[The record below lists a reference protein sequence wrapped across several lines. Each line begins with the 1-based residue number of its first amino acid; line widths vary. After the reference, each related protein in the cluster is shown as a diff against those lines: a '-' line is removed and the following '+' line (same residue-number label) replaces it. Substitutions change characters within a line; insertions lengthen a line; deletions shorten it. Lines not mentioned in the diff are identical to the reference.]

1 MATPK
6 VAAVLPSRYA
16 SSRFPGKPLALIA
29 GKPLIQHVWERCS
42 RARHLET
49 VLVATDD
56 DRIEQACRDFGA
68 QVVMTSSAH
77 ASGTDRVGEVAA
89 QHPEFTHF
97 INVQGDEP
105 LISPALIE
113 QLAATL
119 LLGRVRMVTA
129 ANPLTDPQHF
139 TNPNVVKVVLDRESD
154 ALYFSRAPIPFHR
167 DGDRDPGSD
176 PGYQLPPHVFRH
188 HGIYG
193 YEAAFLREFIKWPQ
207 SDLEQIEQLEQL
219 RALERGI
226 KIHVIQTTDRGI
238 GVDTPQDVT
247 TVEEIL
253 AKGGIN
259 PNGARSRA

>member
-6 VAAVLPSRYA
+6 VAAVLPARYA

-42 RARHLET
+42 QARHLET

-56 DRIEQACRDFGA
+56 ERIENACRDFGA
-68 QVVMTSSAH
+68 RVAMTSSAH

-119 LLGRVRMVTA
+119 LAGRVSMVTA
-129 ANPLTDPQHF
+129 ANPLTNPEHF

-167 DGDRDPGSD
+167 DGTG
-176 PGYQLPPHVFRH
+176 LPPGVFRH

-193 YEAAFLREFIKWPQ
+193 YESRFLRDFISWPQ
-207 SDLEQIEQLEQL
+207 GSLERVEQLEQL
-219 RALERGI
+219 RALERGVR
-226 KIHVIQTTDRGI
+226 IHVIQTEDHSI
-238 GVDTPQDVT
+238 GVDTPEDVKI
-247 TVEEIL
+247 VEEQL
-253 AKGGIN
+253 NLKAL
-259 PNGARSRA
+259 

>member
-6 VAAVLPSRYA
+6 VAAVLPARYA

-42 RARHLET
+42 QARHLEA

-56 DRIEQACRDFGA
+56 ERIENACRDFGA
-68 QVVMTSSAH
+68 RVAMTSSAH

-119 LLGRVRMVTA
+119 LAGRVSMVTA
-129 ANPLTDPQHF
+129 ANPLTNPEHF

-167 DGDRDPGSD
+167 DGTG
-176 PGYQLPPHVFRH
+176 LPPGVFRH

-193 YEAAFLREFIKWPQ
+193 YEAAFLREFINWPQ
-207 SDLEQIEQLEQL
+207 GDLEQIEQLEQL
-219 RALERGI
+219 RALERGV

-238 GVDTPQDVT
+238 GVDTPQDVV

-253 AKGGIN
+253 
-259 PNGARSRA
+259 SRRGE